1 MDLEDEVMGWQ
12 KRWLSR
18 PLLYIGVGAVL
29 LVLLDLLSDSISI
42 SGFAAVVLFVVLYVL
57 SAVIG
62 GKVDE
67 AARPISRWIQAML
80 QNWLY
85 LYKISARFVTP
96 NDPSMREV
104 ERILRRQQGWENR
117 FSVDLCGTNYLQLK
131 FNQPDVVLLISS
143 HPDYMPD
150 EEDAEKYT
158 IEVRPNHTVTYAF
171 RRKKTADDL
180 RHVFQLVAEVSSKLT
195 QELYGDSSTL
205 IVNINRYTAGNKTVS
220 KGPRPTNPLYKKH
233 GLTVYRDSQAMQLIA
248 KSPGDV
254 TKHMFDNLTDL
265 EPVQI
270 A

>member
-1 MDLEDEVMGWQ
+1 MGWQ
-12 KRWLSR
+12 KKWFIR

-29 LVLLDLLSDSISI
+29 LVLLDLLSNSISI
-42 SGFAAVVLFVVLYVL
+42 SGLAAFMLFVILYVL
-57 SAVIG
+57 SAVLG

-67 AARPISRWIQAML
+67 AARPITRWVQAML

-85 LYKISARFVTP
+85 IYKISARFVTP
-96 NDPSMREV
+96 YDPSMREV
-104 ERILRRQQGWENR
+104 ERILRQQQGWEDR
-117 FSVDLCGTNYLQLK
+117 FSVDLYGKNYLQLK

-143 HPDYMPD
+143 HPDYTLD
-150 EEDAEKYT
+150 EEDEDTERYT
-158 IEVRPNHTVTYAF
+158 IEVRPNHTITYMF
-171 RRKKTADDL
+171 RRKKTAGDL

-195 QELYGDSSTL
+195 QELQGDSSTL

-220 KGPRPTNPLYKKH
+220 RGPRPTNPPYKQH

-248 KSPGDV
+248 ESPGDI
-254 TKHMFDNLTDL
+254 TNHMFDNLTDL